1 MLQLMFSPG
10 LTLTGF
16 QTTRPWS
23 LHAKETRISSSL
35 AGLCRLFLD
44 LFFFCH
50 VSIIS
55 SFMFGIIRSF
65 IPKSDQPL
73 FDILVGMNGEIMHT
87 RRQPADRDLTD
98 TAALGRF
105 G

>member
-1 MLQLMFSPG
+1 
-10 LTLTGF
+10 
-16 QTTRPWS
+16 
-23 LHAKETRISSSL
+23 
-35 AGLCRLFLD
+35 
-44 LFFFCH
+44 
-50 VSIIS
+50 
-55 SFMFGIIRSF
+55 MFGIIRSF

-87 RRQPADRDLTD
+87 RRQPADRGVLPDFSSASDLEFSEYNSSN